1 MNASKSLSPFRLS
14 SLLRR
19 QKDPILALQLF
30 QNPNSDS
37 TPQPKKSSRYS
48 LLSYDLII
56 TKLGRAKMFDQMDQ
70 ILHQL
75 KQETRFAPPE
85 IIFCNVISFYGR
97 AHLPDRALQ
106 IFDEIPTF
114 RCHRTVKSLNS
125 LLNALL
131 RCGEFEKMWKFFVGI
146 EKYATPDACTYNI
159 LMKACCSNEYLDDAW
174 KVLDEMSRKGIP
186 PNSVT
191 MASLI
196 YCLCSN
202 LKLKE
207 AFTLKEDMARV
218 YGVPPTIFVYTS
230 LMKGL
235 CKIGEMSLAF
245 RLKEE
250 MIMRKI
256 KPDAAVYSTLIS
268 GLFKLGRKGEVFGL
282 LEEMS
287 EYGCKL
293 NTVTYNAMINGFC
306 KEKDFEAAYKVL
318 DEMVEK
324 GCEPDVISY
333 NVILGGLCQ
342 EGKWSEAN
350 DLFEDLPRR
359 GCTPD
364 VVSYRIMFTGLCDC
378 RQFREAALIL
388 DELIF
393 KGYAPHRLS
402 AHKLVEGLCREGDME
417 LLRTVLTSLGNGNV
431 LHVDTWAMVISIVYK
446 KEKLSNVSEL
456 VDTLLVQ

>member
-1 MNASKSLSPFRLS
+1 MNASKSISPFRLS

-30 QNPNSDS
+30 QNPKPDS
-37 TPQPKKSSRYS
+37 TPQPKKPFRYS

-75 KQETRFAPPE
+75 KQEPRFAPPE

-106 IFDEIPTF
+106 MFDKIPTF

-131 RCGEFEKMWKFFVGI
+131 RCGEFEKI
-146 EKYATPDACTYNI
+146 
-159 LMKACCSNEYLDDAW
+159 CCSNEYLDDAW

-186 PNSVT
+186 PNS
-191 MASLI
+191 
-196 YCLCSN
+196 
-202 LKLKE
+202 LKE
-207 AFTLKEDMARV
+207 AFKLKEDMA
-218 YGVPPTIFVYTS
+218 
-230 LMKGL
+230 
-235 CKIGEMSLAF
+235 
-245 RLKEE
+245 KEE
-250 MIMRKI
+250 MLMRKI

-268 GLFKLGRKGEVFGL
+268 GLFKLGRKGE
-282 LEEMS
+282 
-287 EYGCKL
+287 
-293 NTVTYNAMINGFC
+293 
-306 KEKDFEAAYKVL
+306 
-318 DEMVEK
+318 
-324 GCEPDVISY
+324 
-333 NVILGGLCQ
+333 

-359 GCTPD
+359 GCPPD

-378 RQFREAALIL
+378 RQFREAALVL
-388 DELIF
+388 DEMIF
-393 KGYAPHRLS
+393 KGYAPHCLS

-417 LLRTVLTSLGNGNV
+417 FVRTVLTSMGNGNV
-431 LHVDTWAMVISIVYK
+431 LHVDTWAMVISMVCK

-456 VDTLLVQ
+456 VDSLLV

>member
-1 MNASKSLSPFRLS
+1 MNASKSLSPFRFS
-14 SLLRR
+14 SLLRL

-37 TPQPKKSSRYS
+37 TPQPKKPFRYS

-106 IFDEIPTF
+106 MFDEIPTF
-114 RCHRTVKSLNS
+114 RCHRTVKSFNS

-131 RCGEFEKMWKFFVGI
+131 RCGEFEKMWKFFVCI
-146 EKYATPDACTYNI
+146 DKYAAPDACTYNI

-333 NVILGGLCQ
+333 NAILGGLCQ

-393 KGYAPHRLS
+393 KGYAPYRLS

-431 LHVDTWAMVISIVYK
+431 LHVDTWAMVISMVCK
-446 KEKLSNVSEL
+446 KKKLSNASKL